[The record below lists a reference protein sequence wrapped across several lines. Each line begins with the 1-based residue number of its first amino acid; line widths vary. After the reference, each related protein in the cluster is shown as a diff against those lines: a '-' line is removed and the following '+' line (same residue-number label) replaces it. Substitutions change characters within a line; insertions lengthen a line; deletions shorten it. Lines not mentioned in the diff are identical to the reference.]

1 MEVETI
7 QGTVKIKLMSVQDYD
22 NVIRKSRKL
31 QAGGM
36 SEETAD
42 VVANL
47 LYGIEAAPFDLT
59 EESILKLDFKTAVKV
74 VNAIGEVNNP
84 LEEENQE
91 VKESSV

>member
-7 QGTVKIKLMSVQDYD
+7 HGTVKIKLMSVQDYD

-47 LYGIEAAPFDLT
+47 MYGIESAPFDLT

-84 LEEENQE
+84 LEEGSQE
-91 VKESSV
+91 VKESFD

>member
-7 QGTVKIKLMSVQDYD
+7 HGTVKIKLMSVQDYD

>member
-7 QGTVKIKLMSVQDYD
+7 HGTVKIKLMSVQDYD

-84 LEEENQE
+84 LEEESQE